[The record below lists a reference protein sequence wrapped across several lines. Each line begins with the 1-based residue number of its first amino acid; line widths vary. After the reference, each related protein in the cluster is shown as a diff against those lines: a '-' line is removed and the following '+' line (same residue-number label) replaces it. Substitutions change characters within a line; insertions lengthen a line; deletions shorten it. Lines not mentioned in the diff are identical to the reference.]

1 MAREKPRPI
10 LPIDPGTMFPRV
22 IPFPRQDVAVI
33 EPFVHPLWS
42 AVALDA
48 AVIPA
53 EVSFFTYGQGQDVN
67 GAGAGVVRATE
78 LHTNIRTPSRLST
91 PKIAL
96 ITGFSLVVPQLTAV
110 MGALKQATDGAAE
123 TATTSDL
130 VEDLQRILYGTVF
143 QFEVGALKD
152 YYTAPSWNL
161 PGNVGVEGVVALS
174 VNALVT
180 QGPIQ
185 FNLTSVQGMGQFQ
198 ELYQSPI
205 LIPSEQEFSAK
216 IMTRQAAPP
225 VIATATLLYCV
236 LPAIQ
241 GREVM

>member
-10 LPIDPGTMFPRV
+10 LPIDPATMFPRI

-42 AVALDA
+42 ACALDA

-53 EVSFFTYGQGQDVN
+53 EVPFFTYGIGQPV
-67 GAGAGVVRATE
+67 AGAGPGAVNATE
-78 LHTNIRTPSRLST
+78 IHTNIRTPSRLST

-96 ITGFSLVVPQLTAV
+96 ITGFSLVVPQLNAV
-110 MGALKQATDGAAE
+110 LLALKQATEGTSE
-123 TATTSDL
+123 TATASVL

-152 YYTAPSWNL
+152 YYTAPSWNV
-161 PGNVGVEGVVALS
+161 PGNVGVEGVVATD
-174 VNALVT
+174 VNALAT
-180 QGPIQ
+180 QGPFQ
-185 FNLTSVQGMGQFQ
+185 TNLTSVQGMGQFQ

-216 IMTRQAAPP
+216 LITRQAAPP
-225 VIATATLLYCV
+225 VIALATLVYCV